1 MTRGPRVNGRTRMEE
16 VFSRRLFVLTFV
28 AAIGAACGQ
37 VPGCAPQPE
46 APAGALGDGS
56 APAAGAEEPAGTGTI
71 GISFLGDSLTAGLG
85 LLSEQAYPQVI
96 GEMFASEGY
105 SEVEVLNGGSSGD
118 TTAGGL
124 RRVDQLFQ
132 PDTRILV
139 VALGGNDAL
148 RGLTANQTHDNL
160 AAIIDKALERRVA
173 VLLAGMYAPT
183 NLGEDYQ
190 RAFQGAFTRLS
201 TEYRGSIAFVP
212 FLLEGVAGD
221 PSLNQEDGIHPN
233 ARGARVIAEHL
244 FLELRRLV
252 DDALNV
258 PR

>member
-1 MTRGPRVNGRTRMEE
+1 M
-16 VFSRRLFVLTFV
+16 FSRRLFVLTIV
-28 AAIGAACGQ
+28 AAMGVACGQ
-37 VPGCAPQPE
+37 VPGCAPAPE
-46 APAGALGDGS
+46 PSGEAFGDASGQATPS
-56 APAAGAEEPAGTGTI
+56 EPSAGTGTI

-85 LLSEQAYPQVI
+85 LLSEQAYPQI
-96 GEMFASEGY
+96 IDEMFEAEGY
-105 SEVEVLNGGSSGD
+105 PEVEVLNGGSSGD

-124 RRVDQLFQ
+124 RRVDQLFG
-132 PDTRILV
+132 PETRILV

-148 RGLTANQTHDNL
+148 RGLTADQTHDNL
-160 AAIIDKALERRVA
+160 AAIIDQALERRVA

-190 RAFQGAFTRLS
+190 RAFQDAFTRLS

-221 PSLNQEDGIHPN
+221 PSLNQADGIHPN
-233 ARGARVIAEHL
+233 AKGARVIAEHL
-244 FLELRRLV
+244 FLDLRRLV
-252 DDALNV
+252 DDALNA